1 MVMHKISQIFKK
13 LVSAR
18 DIMLAEVN
26 SMSPQQQQFRSSA
39 DAWSALDIVNH
50 LVVSEQATF
59 QFIAIH
65 RDPTRMPQRR
75 QWHHSLRL
83 SLMMFALKSPL
94 KFKMPSRLPNPQT
107 QKELSL
113 LRSEWLEIQEKLS
126 QYAQHQTDDFF
137 NLPVFRHPIFGTL
150 DFCATLLFLTEHIN
164 HHVHQIQR
172 LRKAENFP
180 AKVLDTSLL

>member
-18 DIMLAEVN
+18 GIMLAEVN

-126 QYAQHQTDDFF
+126 QYAQHQTDYFF
-137 NLPVFRHPIFGTL
+137 NLPVFPHPIF
-150 DFCATLLFLTEHIN
+150 
-164 HHVHQIQR
+164 
-172 LRKAENFP
+172 
-180 AKVLDTSLL
+180 